1 MYLNILLVNLAIKIS
16 HACVPGFRYVPPN
29 NAEATTTTTNDRNG
43 CIPCTRE
50 EQNVHLGS
58 SSRNWGGLFTTP
70 TTTTTE
76 TPCCTT
82 TGQKLTNATG
92 CGQATTRI
100 VGGQDATE
108 NQFPWQCMIQKSD
121 GSFYG
126 CGATIISCDPVIII
140 SAAHCFQGANASPG
154 GKKVACG
161 AWKLDATD
169 TNEQS
174 LTITEIINHPQYV
187 DATSANDIA
196 ILKVSGTFTCAT
208 DKIYPACLPSTNKY
222 TYEGWADTIVSGW
235 GTTEFQGSISN
246 TLQYVKVTPV
256 SDATCNEPASY
267 NGQII
272 SDQMICAGFAA
283 GGKDACQGDSG
294 GPLVTKATGVD
305 AGYALAGVVSFG
317 EGCAGPN
324 KYGVYAEFSNYLSWV
339 AGNFGLEI

>member
-1 MYLNILLVNLAIKIS
+1 VGSMYLNILLVNLAIKIS

-70 TTTTTE
+70 TTTTTQ

-154 GKKVACG
+154 GKK
-161 AWKLDATD
+161 
-169 TNEQS
+169 S
-174 LTITEIINHPQYV
+174 
-187 DATSANDIA
+187 
-196 ILKVSGTFTCAT
+196 
-208 DKIYPACLPSTNKY
+208 CLWSM
-222 TYEGWADTIVSGW
+222 EV
-235 GTTEFQGSISN
+235 
-246 TLQYVKVTPV
+246 
-256 SDATCNEPASY
+256 
-267 NGQII
+267 
-272 SDQMICAGFAA
+272 
-283 GGKDACQGDSG
+283 
-294 GPLVTKATGVD
+294 
-305 AGYALAGVVSFG
+305 
-317 EGCAGPN
+317 GC
-324 KYGVYAEFSNYLSWV
+324 Y
-339 AGNFGLEI
+339 